1 MKKVKNLRVAAAL
14 QAILLSGA
22 TLSAFVSCVD
32 DDMEVADNP
41 AIVSEIVDLDNSS
54 KVEEVTTVQTDYVGD
69 FSDETEDEY
78 IDSDEVIVTDVNENE
93 SSEEKV
99 TMTVSTT
106 SNSEDKGTVKN
117 EEGSKKT
124 SKSTSKSGDVA
135 GKSGDITTK
144 VTDKKHGV
152 TTKTTAKETSPVT
165 KKTTVKITTTKPVTT
180 KTITTEAKTEPKTE
194 PITEPPVVTDAPR
207 SDYNINE
214 ICYDANAFNYFAN
227 NLSIEM
233 RTASDGTFYSMI
245 QRGDTWTTFLPE
257 AGYLLA
263 LLNYGSIN
271 DDVISEYFSQLPSDS
286 VRACGDFVYFLG
298 ALQEKCGNRI
308 DYERYTCDNCKYVGQ
323 YANTVEDNYHNG
335 NFNNFIDDQ
344 IYNHNIDPLYL
355 DSLAVRCI
363 IDGYTSA
370 SLFEDEFMYC
380 CNDFNDYFF
389 SKALGNSYRI
399 Q

>member
-54 KVEEVTTVQTDYVGD
+54 KVEEVTTVQTDYVGE
-69 FSDETEDEY
+69 FSEEVEDEY

-99 TMTVSTT
+99 TMTVSTI

-117 EEGSKKT
+117 EEGAKK
-124 SKSTSKSGDVA
+124 SNKSTSKSGDVA

-152 TTKTTAKETSPVT
+152 TTKTTAKETNPVT
-165 KKTTVKITTTKPVTT
+165 KKTTVKITTAKPVTT
-180 KTITTEAKTEPKTE
+180 KTITTEAKTELKTE

-214 ICYDANAFNYFAN
+214 ICYDANAFNYFADK
-227 NLSIEM
+227 LCVDLK
-233 RTASDGTFYSMI
+233 TTGDGSYYDFVNGSPL
-245 QRGDTWTTFLPE
+245 FNE
-257 AGYLLA
+257 SKYLLA
-263 LLNYGSIN
+263 LLNEGYINEDVLMTVFADFSSYDMDRSNSFFGDYLFHQSTMSNKVKFGLYSCDDCQYGQYIDQIN
-271 DDVISEYFSQLPSDS
+271 DAYLNNYFDQFASDQLVD
-286 VRACGDFVYFLG
+286 
-298 ALQEKCGNRI
+298 GNIEQR
-308 DYERYTCDNCKYVGQ
+308 
-323 YANTVEDNYHNG
+323 
-335 NFNNFIDDQ
+335 
-344 IYNHNIDPLYL
+344 YL
-355 DSLAVRCI
+355 DSTAIRVYFDLC
-363 IDGYTSA
+363 DYHDLYTEDTDFFFETFPYMDKLESIVNGRSY
-370 SLFEDEFMYC
+370 SL
-380 CNDFNDYFF
+380 N
-389 SKALGNSYRI
+389 
-399 Q
+399 